1 MGQTVRNVW
10 IDTGGT
16 FTDCVAVDDA
26 GTFRREKVLSSSA
39 LRGSI
44 ETVIGPKRLRISAA
58 WRSAPEN
65 FIAGFEFR
73 LLGTDHARAVVNSFD
88 PTKATVTLDRE
99 VLSAAAAGAAFEV
112 HSPEEAPTLAAR
124 LVTGTP
130 SGSPLPPMSM
140 RLATT
145 RGTNAL
151 LERRGA
157 RTALFI
163 TKGFGDLL
171 LIGDQQRPDL
181 FALDIRK
188 PQPLYE
194 SVVEVPE
201 RIDADGTVAQPIR
214 IEAIGDEV
222 SRLSESGVRCAAVVL
237 AHSYVNPSH
246 EMMVAEFLRANGFE
260 HVSCSTALAPFIK
273 IVPRAQTTVVN
284 AYLSPVIDDYI
295 TRVQA
300 PLFATRQHSDYTADR
315 EEIGRLHVM
324 TSAGGMAQ
332 PSSYHAKDS
341 LLSGPAG
348 GVVGAVRAA
357 RLSGFETIIAFDMG
371 GTSTDVARYQ
381 GDYDYVFEHQVG
393 DAHLVAPALAIESV
407 AAGGGSICGFDGA
420 ELFVGPR
427 SAGAAP
433 GPACYGAGGPLTL
446 TDVNLL
452 LGRLDETRFDIP
464 IDADAADRAC
474 TELIGTVEH
483 RTKQRQVR
491 EKLLEGFCEIA
502 NERMADAIRRI
513 SIRKGYDPADH
524 ALVAF
529 GGAGAQHACAVAALL
544 GIETIV
550 IPKDVSL
557 LSALG
562 IGSAAIE
569 RFAERQVLAQLDA
582 VRADVARW
590 IDELAGQAGAILV
603 AEGVEESTIE
613 IRRRIVNLRFVG
625 QDSVLQ
631 VEYDEGSPLE
641 EAFESKYRFIF
652 GHWQKDRAIEIESI
666 RVVASSQT
674 HDADVDRRPT
684 PPDDTIVAPAPRSQ
698 RAWFAGN
705 WREVPAY
712 ERSQLPR
719 GGVLD
724 GPALVFERYSVTV
737 VDAGWTA
744 EVDDGDA
751 LILRRSDEPAA
762 PAESGQTARPE
773 LVRLELFTNRFGSI
787 AREMGEMLRRTA
799 ISTNVKERLDFSC
812 ALLDR
817 NGELIVNAPHIPVHL
832 GALGMCVR
840 SLRETIAMAPGDVVV
855 TNHPRFGGS
864 HLPDVTVVTPV
875 FLPDDRLLGYVANR
889 AHHAEIGGSRPGSM
903 PPDASNLSEEGV
915 VIPPTLLFHKNE
927 ARWDDV
933 RRILTG
939 APNPTRAL
947 EENLADLRAAVAAN
961 RNGVA
966 ALLALAE
973 DHGAETVWH
982 FMDALHARAKLKL
995 GEALRSIPDG
1005 VYRAEEYLDDGTPL
1019 QVGIHITGDRA
1030 SIDFS
1035 GSAGVHPGNLNAT
1048 PAVTGGAVIYVL
1060 RLLVDE
1066 PLPLNEGLMHA
1077 VSLRIPDGIL
1087 NPPFP
1092 DDPAESPAVVG
1103 GNVETSQRLV
1113 DTMLKALGLVACSQG
1128 TMNNVLFGTDRYSY
1142 YETVCGG
1149 AGAGPGF
1156 HGASAVHTHMT
1167 NTRIT
1172 DLEILEHRYPVKVN
1186 RFSIRSGSGGGGR
1199 HAGGLGVV
1207 REISFLD
1214 DMDVSVLCQHR
1225 SEGPYGLAGG
1235 ERGRPGNQYIVRDG
1249 GDIENLGS
1257 VDGRHVRPGD
1267 RLVLETPGGGGY
1279 GSDTHEHAPD
1289 STENDTAKHNRS
1301 K

>member
-1 MGQTVRNVW
+1 
-10 IDTGGT
+10 
-16 FTDCVAVDDA
+16 
-26 GTFRREKVLSSSA
+26 
-39 LRGSI
+39 
-44 ETVIGPKRLRISAA
+44 
-58 WRSAPEN
+58 
-65 FIAGFEFR
+65 
-73 LLGTDHARAVVNSFD
+73 H
-88 PTKATVTLDRE
+88 
-99 VLSAAAAGAAFEV
+99 
-112 HSPEEAPTLAAR
+112 
-124 LVTGTP
+124 
-130 SGSPLPPMSM
+130 
-140 RLATT
+140 
-145 RGTNAL
+145 
-151 LERRGA
+151 
-157 RTALFI
+157 
-163 TKGFGDLL
+163 
-171 LIGDQQRPDL
+171 
-181 FALDIRK
+181 
-188 PQPLYE
+188 
-194 SVVEVPE
+194 
-201 RIDADGTVAQPIR
+201 
-214 IEAIGDEV
+214 
-222 SRLSESGVRCAAVVL
+222 
-237 AHSYVNPSH
+237 
-246 EMMVAEFLRANGFE
+246 
-260 HVSCSTALAPFIK
+260 
-273 IVPRAQTTVVN
+273 
-284 AYLSPVIDDYI
+284 
-295 TRVQA
+295 
-300 PLFATRQHSDYTADR
+300 
-315 EEIGRLHVM
+315 
-324 TSAGGMAQ
+324 
-332 PSSYHAKDS
+332 
-341 LLSGPAG
+341 
-348 GVVGAVRAA
+348 
-357 RLSGFETIIAFDMG
+357 
-371 GTSTDVARYQ
+371 

-393 DAHLVAPALAIESV
+393 DAHLVAPALAIASV
-407 AAGGGSICGFDGA
+407 AAGGGSVCGFDGS
-420 ELFVGPR
+420 ELFVGPH

-464 IDADAADRAC
+464 IDADAANRAC
-474 TELIGTVEH
+474 TELVGAVEH
-483 RTKQRQVR
+483 RTNERQGR
-491 EKLLEGFCEIA
+491 EKLLEGFCDIA
-502 NERMADAIRRI
+502 NERMADAMRTITV
-513 SIRKGYDPADH
+513 SQGVDPREFT
-524 ALVAF
+524 LVAF

-550 IPKDVSL
+550 IPQDASL

-569 RFAERQVLAQLDA
+569 RIAERQVLTRLDA

-590 IDELAGQAGAILV
+590 IEELAGQASAMLV

-613 IRRRIVNLRFVG
+613 IRRRIVNMRFVG

-641 EAFESKYRFIF
+641 EAFESKYRSIF

-674 HDADVDRRPT
+674 HGADIDRRPP
-684 PPDDTIVAPAPRSQ
+684 PPDDTIVAAAPRSQ
-698 RAWFAGN
+698 RAWFAGS

-712 ERSQLPR
+712 ERSGLPR
-719 GGVLD
+719 GEVLG

-744 EVDDGDA
+744 EVDDAGA
-751 LILRRSDEPAA
+751 LLLRRSDKPAKPA
-762 PAESGQTARPE
+762 NSGDPAEPGQTARPE
-773 LVRLELFTNRFGSI
+773 LVRLELFTNRFGTI

-840 SLRETIAMAPGDVVV
+840 SLRETIAMGPGDVVV

-903 PPDASNLSEEGV
+903 PPDAANLVEEGV

-927 ARWDDV
+927 ARWDDI
-933 RRILTG
+933 RRILTD
-939 APNPTRAL
+939 APHPTRAL

-961 RNGVA
+961 RAGVA

-973 DHGAETVWH
+973 EHGAETVWH
-982 FMDALHARAKLKL
+982 FMDALHARARLKL
-995 GEALRSIPDG
+995 GEALLRLPDG

-1019 QVGIHITGDRA
+1019 QVGIHITGGRA

-1048 PAVTGGAVIYVL
+1048 PAVVNGAVIYVL

-1092 DDPAESPAVVG
+1092 DDPAFSPAVVG

-1156 HGASAVHTHMT
+1156 DGASAVHTHMT

-1172 DLEILEHRYPVKVN
+1172 DLEILEHRYPVRVD
-1186 RFSIRSGSGGGGR
+1186 RFSIRTGSGGSGR

-1214 DMDVSVLCQHR
+1214 EMDVSVLCQHR

-1235 ERGRPGNQYIVRDG
+1235 ERGRPGSQYIVRAG
-1249 GDIENLGS
+1249 GDVESLGS
-1257 VDGRHVRPGD
+1257 VDGRRV
-1267 RLVLETPGGGGY
+1267 
-1279 GSDTHEHAPD
+1279 
-1289 STENDTAKHNRS
+1289 
-1301 K
+1301 